1 MFYLPFR
8 RQRAVRR
15 GGLRALLRA
24 IAADS
29 SKFGGRALIRVCDL
43 DPRYVYVTD
52 GGVSKEIA
60 QEFAEKNCN
69 LITGE

>member
-1 MFYLPFR
+1 MSFTAEVKDELSRVEAPTAEAELA
-8 RQRAVRR
+8 Q
-15 GGLRALLRA
+15 L
-24 IAADS
+24 S
-29 SKFGGRALIRVCDL
+29 ALIRVCDL

-60 QEFAEKNCN
+60 KEFAEKNCN